1 MKWSIVALLFVAQF
15 AQAQVPDLAVRGE
28 LSLPSDITRTVLV
41 EGSGA
46 TPALARHDAFRTA
59 IERAAGVVMASETQV
74 VNQRIQRDQSAT
86 YSQAR
91 ISNFAVV
98 TTEQRGK
105 DYWCLVWVTVHS
117 ACTVQDTCRN

>member
-1 MKWSIVALLFVAQF
+1 MKWSFVALLFVAQF
-15 AQAQVPDLAVRGE
+15 AAAQVPDLVVRGQ
-28 LSLPSDITRTVLV
+28 LALPDDIVQTVLV
-41 EGSGA
+41 EGVGT

-74 VNQRIQRDQSAT
+74 NNQRIARDQSAT

-98 TTEQRGK
+98 TVTPEGHLYR
-105 DYWCLVWVTVHS
+105 CLVWVTVRS
-117 ACTVQDTCRN
+117 ACQYQEACRN